1 MSVPRLRRFPFS
13 LVFLAALVVLGSACG
28 GGGGGGGGSS
38 PITIELTG
46 DPTVEYDA
54 VRGRTTVVSQFTA
67 RRDNGVPVTPDE
79 VRVTMEVDGT
89 AVDNESVLQ
98 ESARELAAS
107 LHYYLVL
114 DASGSMLQHDPPAFV
129 PMKEAARRSVEA
141 GIDAWTTRPGIFS
154 WDVTWFNDVLY
165 HRRGLWSPDD
175 IVSIPEPPLDAATKL
190 YAAVEQAAQEM
201 LLAYQQGTANG
212 PRDHHVM
219 VVLSDGADNLSD
231 FDNQLTVPT
240 TIGSTT
246 SGGNYERFGWPATDL
261 ADAIAAIQ
269 AHPALTVH
277 VLAMGSKFAP
287 ADLDNLR
294 ALSDAGGGQLLVNP
308 KASEVDAL
316 FDRVT
321 REFTTVQTAGAAI
334 PQQGGDHELTLV
346 VEGTAFHGEGQLSF
360 AYRAGPG
367 AQLLPSP

>member
-1 MSVPRLRRFPFS
+1 MLAKPLPRL
-13 LVFLAALVVLGSACG
+13 LVFPLVTSLLVAAGCG
-28 GGGGGGGGSS
+28 GGGGGSGST
-38 PITIELTG
+38 PVTVELTG

-54 VRGRTTVVSQFTA
+54 VRGRTVVVTQFTA
-67 RRDNGVPVTPDE
+67 RRDDGVPVTPEE

-89 AVDNESVLQ
+89 AVDNESILQ

-114 DASGSMLQHDPPAFV
+114 DASGSMLQHDPPAFA

-141 GIDAWTTRPGIFS
+141 GIAAWTTRPGIFS
-154 WDVTWFNDVLY
+154 WDVTWFNDVLF

-175 IVSIPEPPLDAATKL
+175 IASLPEPPLDAATKL
-190 YAAVEQAAQEM
+190 YAAVEQAAAEM
-201 LLAYQQGTANG
+201 LIAYQQGTANG
-212 PRDHHVM
+212 LRDHHVM

-231 FDNQLTVPT
+231 FDNQQAVPT
-240 TIGSTT
+240 TIGSTA
-246 SGGNYERFGWPATDL
+246 SGGAYERFGWPATAL
-261 ADAIAAIQ
+261 ADAVAAIT
-269 AHPALTVH
+269 AHPAITVH
-277 VLAMGSKFAP
+277 VLAMGSEFAP

-294 ALSDAGGGQLLVNP
+294 VLSEAGSGQLLVNP

-346 VEGTAFHGEGQLSF
+346 VEGTAFHGEGRLSF
-360 AYRAGPG
+360 AYHAGPG
-367 AQLLPSP
+367 AQLLLAP